1 MTEYK
6 RIFLRPGKEKPV
18 VQRHPW
24 VFSGAVAR
32 LDDETTDGDIVSVRD
47 SSGSHLGYGYFNGR
61 SQIAVRML
69 SFGERAVDRGLIRE
83 RLLSAFEKRKCSG
96 VTAQTT
102 AFRAVFSEGDFLPGL
117 IADSYDGH
125 LVIQILTLGIER
137 MRDTIIDLLQEVFAP
152 HSIYE
157 RSDHAGR
164 SIEGLPGNTGQ
175 IRGTTPGEIVIVE
188 NGLRFIV
195 DVRRG
200 QKTGFFIDQR
210 ENRSLVAGISR
221 GRSVLNLFSYTGGF
235 SVAALA
241 GGAIEAVS
249 VDVSE
254 PALRMAERN
263 AGLNALEER
272 ARVVTADAF
281 EYLRRND
288 IASDLII
295 IDPPAFAKNRESV
308 AAACRG
314 YKDLNLQ
321 AIKKCSPGALILTCS
336 CSRFIGMDLFQK
348 VVFGAAADTGRE
360 VSILHTGHHP
370 PDHPVSLFCPETAY
384 LKSLLLCVD

>member
-1 MTEYK
+1 MTQYK

-18 VQRHPW
+18 AQRHPW
-24 VFSGAVAR
+24 IFSGAIDR
-32 LDDETTDGDIVSVRD
+32 LDDGTDDGTIVSVRD
-47 SSGSHLGYGYFNGR
+47 NSGTHLGYGYFNGR

-69 SFGERAVDRGLIRE
+69 SFDERTVDSALIRE
-83 RLLSAFEKRKCSG
+83 RLLSALERRKCSG

-117 IADSYDGH
+117 VADSYDGH

-137 MRDTIIDLLQEVFAP
+137 MRNTIIDLLQEVFAP

-164 SIEGLPGNTGQ
+164 SIEGLPERN
-175 IRGTTPGEIVIVE
+175 GTISGATPEEIIIVE

-195 DVRRG
+195 DVRHG

-210 ENRSLVAGISR
+210 DNRALIAGISR

-254 PALRMAERN
+254 PAVRMAERN
-263 AGLNALEER
+263 AELNALTGR
-272 ARVVTADAF
+272 SRGVTADAF
-281 EYLRRND
+281 EYLRGVD
-288 IASDLII
+288 ISSDLII
-295 IDPPAFAKNRESV
+295 IDPPAFAKNRQSV

-314 YKDLNLQ
+314 YKELNLQ
-321 AIKKCSPGALILTCS
+321 AIRKCRPGALVLTCS
-336 CSRFIGMDLFQK
+336 CSRFLGMDLFQK
-348 VVFGAAADTGRE
+348 VVFGAAADAGRA

-370 PDHPVSLFCPETAY
+370 PDHPVSIYCPETAY
-384 LKSLLLCVD
+384 LKSLLLSVD

>member
-1 MTEYK
+1 MTQYK

-18 VQRHPW
+18 AQRHPW
-24 VFSGAVAR
+24 IFSGAIDR
-32 LDDETTDGDIVSVRD
+32 LDDGTDDGTIVSVRD
-47 SSGSHLGYGYFNGR
+47 SSGAHLGYGYFNGR

-69 SFGERAVDRGLIRE
+69 SFDERTVDSALIRE
-83 RLLSAFEKRKCSG
+83 RLLSALERRKCSG

-117 IADSYDGH
+117 VADSYDGH

-137 MRDTIIDLLQEVFAP
+137 MRNTIIDLLQEVFAP

-164 SIEGLPGNTGQ
+164 SIEGLPERN
-175 IRGTTPGEIVIVE
+175 GTISGATPEEIIIVE

-195 DVRRG
+195 DVRHG

-210 ENRSLVAGISR
+210 DNRALIAGISR

-254 PALRMAERN
+254 PAVRMAERN
-263 AGLNALEER
+263 AELNALTGR
-272 ARVVTADAF
+272 SRGVTADAF
-281 EYLRRND
+281 EYLRGVD
-288 IASDLII
+288 ISSDLII
-295 IDPPAFAKNRESV
+295 IDPPAFAKNRQSV

-314 YKDLNLQ
+314 YKELNLQ
-321 AIKKCSPGALILTCS
+321 AIRKCRPGALVLTCS
-336 CSRFIGMDLFQK
+336 CSRFLGMDLFQK
-348 VVFGAAADTGRE
+348 VVFGAAADAGRA

-370 PDHPVSLFCPETAY
+370 PDHPVSIYCPETAY
-384 LKSLLLCVD
+384 LKSLLLSVD

>member
-1 MTEYK
+1 MTQYK

-18 VQRHPW
+18 AQRHPW
-24 VFSGAVAR
+24 IFSGAIDR
-32 LDDETTDGDIVSVRD
+32 LDDGTDDGTIVSVRD
-47 SSGSHLGYGYFNGR
+47 SSGTHLGYGYFNGR

-69 SFGERAVDRGLIRE
+69 SFDERTVDSALIRE
-83 RLLSAFEKRKCSG
+83 RLLSALERRKCSG

-117 IADSYDGH
+117 VADSYDGH

-137 MRDTIIDLLQEVFAP
+137 MRNTIIDLLQEVFAP

-164 SIEGLPGNTGQ
+164 SIEGLPERN
-175 IRGTTPGEIVIVE
+175 GTISGATPEEIIIVE

-195 DVRRG
+195 DVRHG

-210 ENRSLVAGISR
+210 DNRALIAGISR

-254 PALRMAERN
+254 PAVRMAERN
-263 AGLNALEER
+263 AELNALTGR
-272 ARVVTADAF
+272 TLGVTADAF
-281 EYLRRND
+281 EYLRGVD
-288 IASDLII
+288 ISSDLII
-295 IDPPAFAKNRESV
+295 IDPPAFAKNRQSV

-314 YKDLNLQ
+314 YKELNLQ
-321 AIKKCSPGALILTCS
+321 AIRKCRPGALVLTCS

-348 VVFGAAADTGRE
+348 VVFGAAADAGRA

-370 PDHPVSLFCPETAY
+370 PDHPVSIYCPETAY
-384 LKSLLLCVD
+384 LKSLLLSVD